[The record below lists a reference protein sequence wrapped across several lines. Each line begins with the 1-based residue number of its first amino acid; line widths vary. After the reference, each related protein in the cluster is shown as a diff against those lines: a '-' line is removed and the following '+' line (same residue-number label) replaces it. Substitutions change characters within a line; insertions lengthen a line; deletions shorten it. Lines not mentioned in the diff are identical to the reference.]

1 MVTIT
6 EIQLQQDGNTVYVQ
20 FDGKYVRSCA
30 AVELSDDR
38 VLDRM
43 REDIES
49 NLLRVAEARK
59 RFCGGNL
66 IAFPPSTPRAPL
78 GIEA

>member
-20 FDGKYVRSCA
+20 FDGKYVRPCA
-30 AVELSDDR
+30 AIELDDDKT
-38 VLDRM
+38 LERM
-43 REDIES
+43 REDVQANI
-49 NLLRVAEARK
+49 LRVTDARK